1 MAHSSFVRLLF
12 STAAYTLTDLPA
24 VVVVVAAYLLWL
36 VALLVVVVVVVV
48 VRWFCWSSLWLLY
61 FALLCCTLFVLVG
74 LITVAGVLVCCH
86 VAVVVWFVAVV
97 CCWSWCERECRR
109 RECRDR
115 NVTRSKLCGHAYL
128 CTTTATW
135 AALSRVDCMYSVH
148 ANL

>member
-1 MAHSSFVRLLF
+1 VAHSSFVRLLF

-24 VVVVVAAYLLWL
+24 VVVVVAALLWSLFGCVVGRCCCCAL
-36 VALLVVVVVVVV
+36 VLLVVALAALLC
-48 VRWFCWSSLWLLY
+48 FALLY
-61 FALLCCTLFVLVG
+61 FALVG